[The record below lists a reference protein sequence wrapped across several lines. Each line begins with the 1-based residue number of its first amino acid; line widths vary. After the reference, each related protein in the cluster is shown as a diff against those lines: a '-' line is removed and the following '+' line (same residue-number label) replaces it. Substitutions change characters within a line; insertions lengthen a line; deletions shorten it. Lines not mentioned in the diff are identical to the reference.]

1 MMLLARCG
9 DVCLGQG
16 AAIESNPCGLRPS
29 HLVEDLGLHALQP
42 DIFAM
47 STLAF
52 GPNATTLGRELLEG
66 AGGPPTPF
74 HGSAHGSVLSRE
86 DVDKMRG

>member
-1 MMLLARCG
+1 MVLLARCD

-29 HLVEDLGLHALQP
+29 HLVEDLGLHDLRLDMFAVPAL
-42 DIFAM
+42 A
-47 STLAF
+47 L
-52 GPNATTLGRELLEG
+52 GPNATALSRELLEG

>member
-1 MMLLARCG
+1 MVLLARCD

-29 HLVEDLGLHALQP
+29 HLVEDLGLHALRP

-47 STLAF
+47 SALAF
-52 GPNATTLGRELLEG
+52 GPNATSLGRELLEG
-66 AGGPPTPF
+66 AGSPATPF
-74 HGSAHGSVLSRE
+74 HGSVHGFILLRK
-86 DVDKMRG
+86 DADKMRW